1 MTSKP
6 IGIDTCATASI
17 SGNREDFIGKL
28 EPVESTKLR
37 GVGGTIP
44 IIGKGTMILHVMD
57 DQGNKQ
63 ALKIRDSYYAPR
75 LRMRLFSPQQWS
87 RQGPIQSD
95 GTFGRSETTTG
106 RNTKLNFPGG
116 SITVKHDDRTGLPI
130 MYTKTNTSEFAHF
143 VQTQSMSTYE
153 ARITPTQAQIDELLQ
168 VNPDTLTPAHLR
180 TTTIIE
186 DPMQPLADTTKK
198 SLNFDEVIGT
208 DSQLLQDLPEK
219 DKRTLLLRWHYRLG
233 HLPFGTL
240 INLAKQGLIDQ
251 RLATIREPP
260 LCPGCQY
267 GKQTRR
273 SWCTKAN
280 KKL

>member
-44 IIGKGTMILHVMD
+44 IIGKGTMILHVID

-116 SITVKHDDRTGLPI
+116 SITVKHDNRTGLPI
-130 MYTKTNTSEFAHF
+130 MYTKTDTSEFAHF

-219 DKRTLLLRWHYRLG
+219 DKQTLLLRWHYRL
-233 HLPFGTL
+233 
-240 INLAKQGLIDQ
+240 
-251 RLATIREPP
+251 
-260 LCPGCQY
+260 
-267 GKQTRR
+267 
-273 SWCTKAN
+273 
-280 KKL
+280 